1 MFAGILFIILRY
13 PCCCMTCYLSD
24 TCAGLLTPD
33 FVKSCPF
40 KYVLDDVCRHHGK
53 IADKVIKILND
64 PRPDII

>member
-1 MFAGILFIILRY
+1 
-13 PCCCMTCYLSD
+13 MTCYLSD